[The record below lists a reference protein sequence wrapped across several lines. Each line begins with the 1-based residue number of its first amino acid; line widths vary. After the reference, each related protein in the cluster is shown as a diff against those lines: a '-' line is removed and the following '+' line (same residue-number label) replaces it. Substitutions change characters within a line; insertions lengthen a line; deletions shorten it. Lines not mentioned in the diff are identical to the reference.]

1 MIIQKNPSS
10 RFWKPLIVVLLLTG
24 AVVVLLPLVIVFLA
38 SLAPAEA
45 TTGTSLLPKA
55 STLANYHQARQRG
68 NFTFGVC

>member
-1 MIIQKNPSS
+1 MLIIIQKNPSS

-45 TTGTSLLPKA
+45 TTSTSKP
-55 STLANYHQARQRG
+55 LAKGINVG
-68 NFTFGVC
+68 